1 LFTAVCQSERGLG
14 YILRSLYLTAIDS
27 TKEAGLMGGIDD
39 IGHGGHSGQGLCD
52 HVSARCR
59 IFPVGPMGESFCVL
73 HRIAPVVGVSVIG
86 KDLEVDA
93 IIRKN
98 K

>member
-1 LFTAVCQSERGLG
+1 
-14 YILRSLYLTAIDS
+14 
-27 TKEAGLMGGIDD
+27 
-39 IGHGGHSGQGLCD
+39 
-52 HVSARCR
+52 
-59 IFPVGPMGESFCVL
+59 MGESFCVL

-98 K
+98 KKYLNFIQFLKCSKLVEPYV